1 MILNEPL
8 IYNSFKGGNMII
20 QETFQLY
27 NGVKIPKVGF
37 GTWQI
42 PNGDAAYTSVT
53 LALQAGYRHIDS
65 AANYKNEP
73 SVGQAIKDFGL
84 SRDEVFITTKL
95 ESFIKT
101 YDETLEA
108 FEKSRRALDVD
119 YIDLYLIHAP
129 WPWSD
134 IGKDCSAGNVEAFK
148 AMEQLYKEGKIKA
161 IGVSNFSVADLENIL
176 AHCDMVPMVNQISFF
191 VGHTQDDVVA
201 FCEAH
206 NILVEAYSPLAI
218 GQLLTNETLVAIAA
232 KYNVSPAQVAIRYC
246 LEKNTLPLPKSV
258 NEARILENTK
268 LDFSLSKDDLAVLD
282 AIKGDPR
289 RWS

>member
-1 MILNEPL
+1 
-8 IYNSFKGGNMII
+8 MII
-20 QETFQLY
+20 QDTYQLY

-42 PNGDAAYTSVT
+42 PNGDAAYESVT
-53 LALQAGYRHIDS
+53 LALKAGYRHIDS

-84 SRDEVFITTKL
+84 SREDVFITTKL

-101 YDETLEA
+101 YEETLVA
-108 FEKSRRALDVD
+108 FEQSRRALGVD

-129 WPWSD
+129 WPWSE
-134 IGKDCSAGNVEAFK
+134 IGKDCSAGNVAAFK
-148 AMEQLYKEGKIKA
+148 AMELLYNEGKIKA
-161 IGVSNFSVADLENIL
+161 IGVSNFNVADLENIL
-176 AHCDMVPMVNQISFF
+176 THCDMVPMVNQISFF
-191 VGHTQDDVVA
+191 VGHTQDDLVA
-201 FCEAH
+201 FCNTH

-218 GQLLTNETLVAIAA
+218 GRLLTNETLVKMAA
-232 KYNVSPAQVAIRYC
+232 NYNVSPAQVAIRYC

-258 NEARILENTK
+258 NEARIFENAE
-268 LDFSLSKDDLAVLD
+268 LDFTISTSDLAVLD
-282 AIKGDPR
+282 TIKGDPR